1 MSYPIPTNREELLTL
16 CRQPADSETLATAI
30 VGIIQLAR
38 AQGQTLAELQTEIL
52 TEDTLLDPGQRQWL
66 SELLLTTWQQLEAP
80 PTNHSTE
87 SS

>member
-80 PTNHSTE
+80 STNHSTE